1 MKSSKLISKQN
12 TADKPKQ
19 IWWAVNLLQ
28 DNRQVLEHGLQSL
41 LPHAKALNAM
51 IVPVC
56 YIDPYKSINELSH
69 NFPLFPVLRDST
81 KSLKDRANSVLLSI
95 GKKTDR
101 AYLSEAIYLTH
112 SEEVPPTLRDKVLKL
127 SSKAKSSKAVFVALS
142 SHGYTGLKRLYMGSF
157 TETYTQLTKGAS
169 LVLNPNSRVASKIK
183 RIIFATDFSQQSLS
197 AFDSLL
203 QIYGKANVK
212 ITVVHYLA
220 RYETEAAKSNMKKF
234 EKQFVA
240 NTKKH
245 GVSATFK
252 LLNQTGEFAPSK
264 EILSF
269 TSSLKA
275 DLIALTAQSGE
286 LKSLI
291 LGALSR
297 EILRYAKL
305 PVLLFRS

>member
-56 YIDPYKSINELSH
+56 YIDPYELSH

-101 AYLSEAIYLTH
+101 AYLSEAIYLAH

-203 QIYGKANVK
+203 QIYAQANAK

-220 RYETEAAKSNMKKF
+220 RFETEAAKSNMKKF

-240 NTKKH
+240 NAKKR

-252 LLNQTGEFAPSK
+252 LLNQTGEFAPLK

-269 TSSLKA
+269 TSLLNA

-286 LKSLI
+286 LKSFI